1 MNQEEL
7 IHDPVLVNEI
17 ETMLIRDHTRI
28 FFDGTLGLGG
38 HAIQF
43 LTKNSQLEL
52 YIGCDL
58 DRQHLEFATERL
70 SDFSAKLQLHNLNFS
85 EIHRV
90 VSSHEPGS
98 LSLLFDLGI
107 CSNHVD
113 DPTKGFSFSGDGP
126 LNMSFSS
133 DPTQNAEVVINTY
146 GEEELIRVL
155 RDYGEEPAAYKIA
168 RAIIQY
174 RKDNP
179 IRSTFELK
187 SVITS
192 AVLPKDL
199 KKTLTRVF
207 QALRIEVNEEL
218 HHLEEALA
226 NSFSVMESGDI
237 MGVISYH
244 SLEDRIVK
252 NTFRGWSK
260 PETTEGL
267 YSLHEEVSPA
277 EADLL
282 TKKPVLPSP
291 EEVDRNP
298 RARSA
303 KLRVIRKK

>member
-199 KKTLTRVF
+199 KKKLG
-207 QALRIEVNEEL
+207 L
-218 HHLEEALA
+218 
-226 NSFSVMESGDI
+226 
-237 MGVISYH
+237 
-244 SLEDRIVK
+244 
-252 NTFRGWSK
+252 NTFNLKAISTNPLLIYSDKKLNGQD
-260 PETTEGL
+260 PEFFRSGGV
-267 YSLHEEVSPA
+267 SLPITSQYTFAINVSF
-277 EADLL
+277 
-282 TKKPVLPSP
+282 
-291 EEVDRNP
+291 
-298 RARSA
+298 
-303 KLRVIRKK
+303 